1 MMGNSFGM
9 GSEKS
14 GTDSDIVFRDLILL
28 MLTGFVIVA
37 VLMLGHIN
45 PKAAAALAAKEIAP
59 PGNVL
64 VEINWPPDLDADV
77 DLWVQAPGDVPVGYS
92 NKGGAVFNLLRDDL
106 GQQLDLSGLNYES
119 AYSRGIV
126 PGEYTVNL
134 HLYRDR
140 SAITP
145 IPVTVLVST
154 KPDVQSPARQILMS
168 RVDLTR
174 EGEEKTV
181 FRFKLTQAG
190 AVVPN
195 SVNSLQ
201 RPLRSGAKD

>member
-14 GTDSDIVFRDLILL
+14 RADSDVVFRDLILL

-37 VLMLGHIN
+37 VLLLGHIN
-45 PKAAAALAAKEIAP
+45 PKAAAALAAKDVAP

-64 VEINWPPDLDADV
+64 VEVNWPPGMDADV

-134 HLYRDR
+134 HLYRNR
-140 SAITP
+140 AAVTP

-190 AVVPN
+190 AIVPN

-201 RPLRSGAKD
+201 RPLRSGTKD